1 MTDVRLYAANVFTTI
16 DHDRPL
22 RLAVVGAGGMGR
34 GWLRL
39 VSSSSHVELAAVVDL
54 NESAAKSAVTELE
67 IPDTPVFSSL
77 TEAASVGPDAV
88 VDVTIPAAHYP
99 VTMEAIGLGLH
110 VIGEKPLAAT
120 LSESYALVDAAHKAE
135 RLFMV
140 SQNRRYNRHLYA
152 LKAHAERLGGV
163 GIVVHEF
170 FKAPRF
176 GGFRDAMAHP
186 LVLDMAIHNFDAL
199 RFLLDADPVAV
210 YCEEYN
216 PSWSWYDGAAATTA
230 IFEMTGGT
238 RFIYTG
244 SWCSDGLETAWDS
257 RWRVS
262 GRHGSALWDGS
273 SEPQSELTVTAEPVD
288 APTPP
293 AEGIAG
299 SLADFVSALRT
310 GVPPRTECGDNVL
323 SLAMVYAAIES
334 ATTGQRVRVDDVIG
348 AARSA

>member
-1 MTDVRLYAANVFTTI
+1 MTDVRRYAANVFTPI

-39 VSSSSHVELAAVVDL
+39 VSSSRDVELAAVVDL
-54 NESAAKSAVTELE
+54 NESAAKSAVAELE
-67 IPDTPVFSSL
+67 VPGTPVFSSL
-77 TEAASVGPDAV
+77 TEAATTALDAV
-88 VDVTIPAAHYP
+88 VDVTVPAAHYP
-99 VTMEAIGLGLH
+99 VTMEAFGLGLH

-120 LSESYALVDAAHKAE
+120 LSESYALVEAARRAE

-140 SQNRRYNRHLYA
+140 SQNRRYNSHLYA
-152 LKAHAERLGGV
+152 LKGHIARLGGV

-186 LVLDMAIHNFDAL
+186 LVLDMAIHNFDAV

-216 PSWSWYDGAAATTA
+216 PSWSWYDGDAASTA

-257 RWRVS
+257 QWRVS
-262 GRHGSALWDGS
+262 GRHGSALWDGAA
-273 SEPQSELTVTAEPVD
+273 EPESELTVD
-288 APTPP
+288 AAPFVAPQPP

-299 SLADFVSALRT
+299 SLADFVTALRT
-310 GVPPRTECGDNVL
+310 GVPPMTECGDNVR

-334 ATTGQRVRVDDVIG
+334 AATAQRVRVDDVVA